1 MFSFIQSA
9 NMSLKV
15 IKAGILDSVQDM
27 GRIGYQHLGINPSGA
42 MDRFAA
48 QTANILVGNNINEAV
63 IEMHFPAAAFLME
76 QTAIIAISGADFL
89 PTINGE
95 PIPLWNSVLIN
106 KNSVLQFEQLKSG
119 ARTYIAVKG
128 GLQIPEWLDSYS
140 TNLKAIAGGFNG
152 RAFKKDD
159 VIAFRTQTDYSN
171 FFLEKDLIVLSWQA
185 DTNWNLPGNKIF
197 IIPGNE
203 WNWLNNTSQY
213 HLLNQSFIISA
224 AADRMGYRLTGT
236 PLITDN
242 KTELISSPV
251 GFGTVQLLPDGQL
264 IILMADHQTTGGY
277 PRVAHVITAHLSQ
290 LAQMRPGE
298 KINFS
303 MTEIKT
309 AEELLIKQQQHLLQ
323 LQNAYTFRLA
333 EFLNQ

>member
-9 NMSLKV
+9 NMSLKI

-42 MDRFAA
+42 MGRVAA
-48 QTANILVGNNINEAV
+48 QTANMLVGNNINEAV
-63 IEMHFPAAAFLME
+63 IEMHFPAAAFLMQ

-95 PIPLWNSVLIN
+95 PIPLWHPVLTN
-106 KNSVLQFEQLKSG
+106 KNSLLQFEQLKSG

-128 GLQIPEWLDSYS
+128 GLQIPEWLNSYS

-171 FFLEKDLIVLSWQA
+171 FFLEKDVIVLPWQA
-185 DTNWNLPGNKIF
+185 DTKWNLSGNKIF
-197 IIPGNE
+197 IVPGNE
-203 WNWLNNTSQY
+203 WSWLNNTSQY
-213 HLLNQSFIISA
+213 NLLNQSFIISA
-224 AADRMGYRLTGT
+224 AADRMGYRLIGT
-236 PLITDN
+236 SLITDN

-251 GFGTVQLLPDGQL
+251 SFGTVQLLPDGQL

-277 PRVAHVITAHLSQ
+277 PRVGYVITAHLSQ

-323 LQNAYTFRLA
+323 MQNAYTFRLA